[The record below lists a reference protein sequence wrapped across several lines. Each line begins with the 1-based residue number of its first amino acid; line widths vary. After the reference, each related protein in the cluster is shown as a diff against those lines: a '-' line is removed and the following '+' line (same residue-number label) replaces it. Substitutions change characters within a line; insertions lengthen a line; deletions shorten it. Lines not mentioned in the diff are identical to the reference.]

1 MAKKPTTHPLGAVGV
16 CGRPMAASA
25 TGLTATRPPRGLNS
39 SEKLPWEGV
48 HPSPRTTNSTHSSE
62 LPRSLWSTPGVSPNS
77 RVHTPVTSGPPPGPV
92 IDPCGGVG
100 KRVNFTQTGWV
111 SRDPHSPPMRDAR
124 HSTGPG
130 YQGEQ
135 TDGGV
140 RTAAPPLVVETANR
154 AGLRE
159 FYPPQ
164 APGVPARGPPGA

>member
-1 MAKKPTTHPLGAVGV
+1 
-16 CGRPMAASA
+16 
-25 TGLTATRPPRGLNS
+25 
-39 SEKLPWEGV
+39 
-48 HPSPRTTNSTHSSE
+48 
-62 LPRSLWSTPGVSPNS
+62 
-77 RVHTPVTSGPPPGPV
+77 
-92 IDPCGGVG
+92 
-100 KRVNFTQTGWV
+100 
-111 SRDPHSPPMRDAR
+111 MRDAR

-164 APGVPARGPPGA
+164 APGVPARGPPGAGLAAGAFHNPQE